1 MYSQTVD
8 GLSIVFDRV
17 INQTAQKS
25 SDIMKK
31 TLFLVLLLLFGSSG
45 VLCAADIGASLP
57 LENKVSVDG
66 WGGVQVRFG
75 ETLPPGEVVTV
86 VQYYA
91 DDDRA
96 GPIENEEFRFVPLV
110 VQQEGGSFDGDGTFT
125 IYDVGQV
132 QIPILAG
139 EQLFPWGGGSLPIP
153 DDGNLYHVGLLEW
166 PQDAANNA
174 AGGLVS
180 FGTGGTGMHFFDV
193 DTSVYTPDDIGEIE
207 PGLNLSENN
216 LQIHTSG
223 AAGRDYQ
230 VNFTTGTDVGP
241 PPGDFNEDGTIDLA
255 DFNILA
261 TNYNMD
267 AERGS
272 NGDINFSGHVDF
284 KDFVAFR
291 SKFEEGGGAAGAAS
305 VPEPMAGMLGVLAL
319 ISTLHFARRRR
330 RMM

>member
-1 MYSQTVD
+1 
-8 GLSIVFDRV
+8 
-17 INQTAQKS
+17 
-25 SDIMKK
+25 MKK
-31 TLFLVLLLLFGSSG
+31 TFFLTVLLLFGTG
-45 VLCAADIGASLP
+45 GMLYAADIGAELP
-57 LENKVSVDG
+57 LEDQASVDG
-66 WGGVQVRFG
+66 WGGIQVRFG
-75 ETLPPGEVVTV
+75 EQLPAGEVVTL

-96 GPIENEEFRFVPLV
+96 GPIEEGQFRFVPLV
-110 VQQEGGSFDGDGTFT
+110 VAQEGGSLDGDGTFT
-125 IYDVGQV
+125 VFDVGQV
-132 QIPILAG
+132 QIPETAG
-139 EQLFPWGGGSLPIP
+139 PQEFPWAGGSLTIP
-153 DDGNLYHVGLLEW
+153 DDDNLYHVGLLEW

-193 DTSVYTPDDIGEIE
+193 DTSAYTPDDLGEIE

-223 AAGRDYQ
+223 ADGRDYQ
-230 VNFTTGTDVGP
+230 VNFTTGPGGGP
-241 PPGDFNEDGTIDLA
+241 PPGDFNDDGTIDIA
-255 DFNILA
+255 DFEILA

-267 AERGS
+267 VDRGA
-272 NGDINFSGHVDF
+272 NGDINFSGRVDL

-291 SKFEEGGGAAGAAS
+291 AKFEEVGGGAAGASS
-305 VPEPMAGMLGVLAL
+305 VPEPAAAMLGVLAL